1 MGAGSRAYEP
11 GGGEESIARDFFDVV
26 SGEFSDWCHFLGAKF
41 TAILVERTK
50 KLGSGDEFGVILDA
64 SSE

>member
-1 MGAGSRAYEP
+1 M
-11 GGGEESIARDFFDVV
+11 V

-50 KLGSGDEFGVILDA
+50 KKLCSGDEFGVILDA